1 MNFGLDNYLTSDMLG
16 DLDFFI
22 GQSYRVGGN
31 EDNTLIKNPNRQSD
45 IINNLNWQI
54 NNNTNINWKYLIDN
68 DTLEENYSNL
78 SLMTK
83 VLDLKITSSHSSINN
98 NFTDGNQDREEFNF
112 KVDKKF
118 GNNWKLGYS
127 STYDMSNNDTEKIKE
142 KISLAYIGDYQFQN
156 CLSISLTYNNNSTS
170 NNRDIHSENSIFLNF
185 SFRTLGDYEYIS
197 NLF

>member
-1 MNFGLDNYLTSDMLG
+1 MPNRDSADYRLDDSNLFFVNQYQGRDNLQNNQRVNFGLDNYLTSDLFG

-22 GQSYRVGGN
+22 GQSYRVGGD

-127 STYDMSNNDTEKIKE
+127 STYDMSNNDTEKNKRKDIP
-142 KISLAYIGDYQFQN
+142 SLYW
-156 CLSISLTYNNNSTS
+156 
-170 NNRDIHSENSIFLNF
+170 
-185 SFRTLGDYEYIS
+185 
-197 NLF
+197 